1 MTETASTTKA
11 PRKAVKAELPDT
23 EVVDGFTL
31 IHKGHG
37 RYGIEGHANK
47 EFPDRKAALGYI
59 SDLAAVAQVEE
70 QFGDTLPA
78 GIEINPRTVVYRG
91 TLIELPMNEQYL
103 PDGAHSPYY
112 DRAWFWGWG
121 RADSSDVAQKQ
132 ALGYRIVTRDDL
144 EAEVEE
150 GRVPDHY
157 RTLLLAVE
165 HGTRMQYGDLV
176 LMRIPRVLWRQYHA
190 AQDKAALQRITR
202 QDEANHE
209 VFDRA
214 GVKNVSGP
222 ISNEVSTGLK
232 ISGF

>member
-1 MTETASTTKA
+1 MSEPATTTKA
-11 PRKAVKAELPDT
+11 PRKTPKPEAPET
-23 EVVDGFTL
+23 EVVNGFTL

-37 RYGIEGHANK
+37 RYGIEGHQK
-47 EFPDRKAALGYI
+47 EFSDRKTALGYI
-59 SDLAAVAQVEE
+59 SDLEAVKGFEE
-70 QFGDTLPA
+70 KFGDVVPL
-78 GIEINPRTVVYRG
+78 GVEINTRTVEYRG
-91 TLIELPMNEQYL
+91 TLLELPMNEQYL

-132 ALGYRIVTRDDL
+132 AKGYRIVTRDEL

-150 GRVPDHY
+150 GKVPDHY
-157 RTLLLAVE
+157 RSLLMSVE
-165 HGTRMQYGDLV
+165 HGSRLQFGDLV
-176 LMRIPRVLWRQYHA
+176 LMRIPRVLWRQHHA
-190 AQDKAALQRITR
+190 AEERAALRRIKR

-209 VFDRA
+209 VFEKA
-214 GVKNVSGP
+214 GVKNISGP